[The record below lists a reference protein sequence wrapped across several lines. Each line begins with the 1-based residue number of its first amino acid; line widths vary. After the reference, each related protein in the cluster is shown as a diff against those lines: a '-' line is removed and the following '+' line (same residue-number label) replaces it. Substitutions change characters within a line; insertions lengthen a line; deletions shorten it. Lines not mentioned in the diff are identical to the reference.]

1 MSALLYSLFM
11 NGSKC
16 TSCTIVGYLSI
27 AVYLVITLITLYAAY
42 NTHFLP
48 SGFVAGT
55 PEGSLALLTVV
66 FSFHLLVKAFK
77 KCCSCGGGCGCGGN
91 CNCGTGG
98 NAMPR

>member
-1 MSALLYSLFM
+1 MM

-16 TSCTIVGYLSI
+16 TGCTIVGYVSV
-27 AVYLVITLITLYAAY
+27 AVYLLITLITLYAAY

-66 FSFHLLVKAFK
+66 FAFHLLVKSWK
-77 KCCSCGGGCGCGGN
+77 KACPCGCGCGGSCGCGPN
-91 CNCGTGG
+91 CNCGGSQGG
-98 NAMPR
+98 MQK